1 MSKEYMNNVNNFR
14 FWDCEDDAN
23 DVNMTGYDAE
33 IICGDDTVYHSPHII
48 SAPSPTSN
56 IGLI

>member
-1 MSKEYMNNVNNFR
+1 MNNVNTFR
-14 FWDCEDDAN
+14 FWDCEDDAK